1 MADTTAT
8 IATSDYELERGK
20 PMPDKNHAIIQGR
33 LTSALD
39 RMYGNR
45 YSILPEINLDL
56 PIRSRVPDLAI
67 YPPIAFDP
75 DNNEVRMTEPPLC
88 AVEILSELQSPYEL
102 MKKRSEYFLA
112 GVKSYW
118 MVLPGLRTVYVFRS
132 PEDYDIFSHRDRLVD
147 QVLDIELDLGEIFR

>member
-1 MADTTAT
+1 
-8 IATSDYELERGK
+8 
-20 PMPDKNHAIIQGR
+20 MPDKNHAIVQGK
-33 LTSALD
+33 LIFHLLLN
-39 RMYGNR
+39 YQEK
-45 YSILPEINLDL
+45 YSVLSEINLDL
-56 PIRSRVPDLAI
+56 PVRERVPDLAI

-75 DNNEVRMTEPPLC
+75 DNNEVRMTVPPLC
-88 AVEILSELQSPYEL
+88 AVEILSEMQSPYEL

-147 QVLDIELDLGEIFR
+147 RVLDIELDLGEIFR